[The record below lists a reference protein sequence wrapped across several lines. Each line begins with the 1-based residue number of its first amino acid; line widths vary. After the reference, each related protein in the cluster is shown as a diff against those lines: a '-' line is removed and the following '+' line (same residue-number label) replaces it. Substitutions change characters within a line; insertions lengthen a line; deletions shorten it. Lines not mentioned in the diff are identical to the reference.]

1 VGEHPNA
8 ALMRRLFDAFGRR
21 DGAAVAA
28 MFDREISWRVGGRTS
43 MSGEYRGWRE
53 VVAFLRR
60 TTEET
65 DGTYR
70 SEFRWALGDEG
81 RAVALYRARGARNG
95 RTLDIDQVLLCEV
108 RDGRLCDVT
117 AVPLESD
124 AFEQFW
130 A

>member
-21 DGAAVAA
+21 DGASVAA
-28 MFDREISWRVGGRTS
+28 IFDHEIAWRVGGRTT

-60 TTEET
+60 TSVET

-70 SEFRWALGDEG
+70 SELRWALGDDG

-95 RTLDIDQVLLCEV
+95 RTIDIDQVLLCEV
-108 RDGRLCDVT
+108 REGRLSDVT
-117 AVPLESD
+117 AVPLD
-124 AFEQFW
+124 AAAFEAFW

>member
-1 VGEHPNA
+1 
-8 ALMRRLFDAFGRR
+8 MRRLFDAFLRR
-21 DGAAVAA
+21 DGAAVGA
-28 MFDREISWRVGGRTS
+28 MLHREIAWRVGGATA

-65 DGTYR
+65 GGTYR
-70 SEFRWALGDEG
+70 SELRWALGGDG

-108 RDGRLCDVT
+108 REDRLADVT
-117 AVPLESD
+117 AVPLDPD
-124 AFEQFW
+124 AFAAFW